1 VYSRVPGRPREYV
14 QDRMRA
20 QADEIAALMG
30 RPGLHI
36 YICGLRGLEE
46 GVEVALTEIAR
57 AHGGDWIG
65 LRDRMRDEGRFHSET
80 Y

>member
-1 VYSRVPGRPREYV
+1 
-14 QDRMRA
+14 MRA
-20 QADEIAALMG
+20 QPDELYDLIS

-57 AHGGDWIG
+57 TKGEDWLS
-65 LRDRMRDEGRFHSET
+65 LRDKMREEGRFHSET